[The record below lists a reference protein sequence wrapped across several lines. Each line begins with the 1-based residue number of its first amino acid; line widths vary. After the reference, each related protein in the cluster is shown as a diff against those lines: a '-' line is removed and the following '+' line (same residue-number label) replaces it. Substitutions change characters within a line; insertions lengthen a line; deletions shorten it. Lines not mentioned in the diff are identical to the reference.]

1 MEDVVGGAARGRMV
15 DSRRARILQATVEV
29 VAERGYA
36 HATIGL
42 VVTRARVSRRTFDRL
57 FTGLEDCLATVFDLG
72 LERTMVLVGEAF
84 EREETWQD
92 GLRMALA
99 SLLVFLD
106 RERLLTRVWLVES
119 LAAGPWAV
127 EHRERNLQVVRELVL
142 SGWPASERWSLP
154 PLAAE
159 GVIASILGI
168 MHTHIVTGRPEPLI
182 ELLGPLMGLVSG
194 PYLSRGASAREVE
207 LGEQLAREIQAGE
220 HPLGLSGEQPN
231 ELAGAWSGGPFERY
245 RGGLSAEHRD
255 DPGQPQRRPP
265 TRSHVTIPMVLSNP
279 NAHRARQCLLFLD
292 EHPDASNREV
302 SAGIGV
308 AHQSQISKLLRYLV
322 EENLVA
328 KNSQGTG
335 QRNAWR
341 LTPLGKEILRAL
353 PPG

>member
-1 MEDVVGGAARGRMV
+1 MEDAVGGSARGWVV

-29 VAERGYA
+29 IAERGYA
-36 HATIGL
+36 HATVGL
-42 VVTRARVSRRTFDRL
+42 VVARARVSRRTFDRL

-72 LERTMVLVGEAF
+72 LERTIVLVGDAF

-142 SGWPASERWSLP
+142 SGWPVSEEWSLP

-159 GVIASILGI
+159 GVIASVLGI
-168 MHTHIVTGRPEPLI
+168 LHTHIATGKPEPLI

-194 PYLSRGASAREVE
+194 PYLSRGASARQIE
-207 LGEQLAREIQAGE
+207 LGEQLAREVQAGE

-231 ELAGAWSGGPFERY
+231 ELSGARSGGLFEQY
-245 RGGLSAEHRD
+245 RGGRSGERRG
-255 DPGQPQRRPP
+255 DPGWPRRRHP
-265 TRSHVTIPMVLSNP
+265 TRLDVAIPVVLSNP
-279 NAHRARQCLLFLD
+279 NAHRARQCLLFLA

-302 SAGIGV
+302 AAGIGV
-308 AHQSQISKLLRYLV
+308 AHQSQISKLLGYLV

-353 PPG
+353 PPQ